1 MNIEN
6 KYFIYV
12 NGFWWGFIENTDAIT
27 LKFFET
33 LFKKTNISNF
43 EITND
48 LNKANILLESH
59 FGNSICHYKQW
70 YKKIL
75 YSGESFTRFP
85 MCVNNYDI
93 VLKNSHTQNN
103 IINLPFAISYM
114 INNNYFEKLIQNK
127 NITNIP
133 PKFCCFCVSNG
144 GGHSR
149 NKMFNIINSY
159 KKVDSIGQYNNNVG
173 YNIKS
178 PYWSEDYLNHLRQYK
193 FIICFEN
200 SIDETYVTEKIVNA
214 YLSNTIPIYWGTN
227 YVKNLFY
234 QDSMIYLNNENNE
247 QSYYDV
253 LNHVIELD
261 KNDSKYLEFINRKT
275 LNQNYFEENFS
286 MDKIAEKINKLL

>member
-1 MNIEN
+1 
-6 KYFIYV
+6 
-12 NGFWWGFIENTDAIT
+12 
-27 LKFFET
+27 
-33 LFKKTNISNF
+33 
-43 EITND
+43 
-48 LNKANILLESH
+48 
-59 FGNSICHYKQW
+59 
-70 YKKIL
+70 
-75 YSGESFTRFP
+75 
-85 MCVNNYDI
+85 
-93 VLKNSHTQNN
+93 
-103 IINLPFAISYM
+103 
-114 INNNYFEKLIQNK
+114 
-127 NITNIP
+127 
-133 PKFCCFCVSNG
+133 
-144 GGHSR
+144 
-149 NKMFNIINSY
+149 MFNIINSY

-178 PYWSEDYLNHLRQYK
+178 PYWTEDYLNHLRQYK

-261 KNDSKYLEFINRKT
+261 ENDSKYLEFINRKT
-275 LNQNYFEENFS
+275 LNENYFEENFS